1 MEMMEHE
8 DISNANLAGHLLVAA
23 PYLEGGGFHHSVIF
37 LSRVEEEFV
46 IGYILNHPANMT
58 VGDVAP
64 STDIP
69 ASLYSVP
76 IFKGGPV
83 ERNQLIFAAFSRTEE
98 KLRVQFHLQ
107 EEQALEYAEDPHV
120 MLRAYGWA
128 QRMDAAPAAQGA
140 ERPRVVRFPH
150 GSGPLPGAGLFQ
162 GVGHGHAPPVPA
174 APDHEPRARTAF
186 LELIPPVMS
195 IQQNLEHIISRIPRR
210 GSTRRTPGRVRQ
222 PGSRQQ
228 NVSGLRHPDLL

>member
-69 ASLYSVP
+69 ANPFIPSPSSRAV
-76 IFKGGPV
+76 GG
-83 ERNQLIFAAFSRTEE
+83 
-98 KLRVQFHLQ
+98 
-107 EEQALEYAEDPHV
+107 
-120 MLRAYGWA
+120 A
-128 QRMDAAPAAQGA
+128 QPAHF
-140 ERPRVVRFPH
+140 RRLFPH
-150 GSGPLPGAGLFQ
+150 GGEIGASSSTFRRNRRWNTRKTPMSCCAPMWGTA
-162 GVGHGHAPPVPA
+162 VGRCPSCA
-174 APDHEPRARTAF
+174 
-186 LELIPPVMS
+186 
-195 IQQNLEHIISRIPRR
+195 
-210 GSTRRTPGRVRQ
+210 GS
-222 PGSRQQ
+222 
-228 NVSGLRHPDLL
+228 

>member
-98 KLRVQFHLQ
+98 NCASSSTFRRSRRWNMRKT
-107 EEQALEYAEDPHV
+107 P
-120 MLRAYGWA
+120 MSCC
-128 QRMDAAPAAQGA
+128 APMWGTADGRCPSCA
-140 ERPRVVRFPH
+140 
-150 GSGPLPGAGLFQ
+150 GS
-162 GVGHGHAPPVPA
+162 
-174 APDHEPRARTAF
+174 
-186 LELIPPVMS
+186 
-195 IQQNLEHIISRIPRR
+195 
-210 GSTRRTPGRVRQ
+210 
-222 PGSRQQ
+222 
-228 NVSGLRHPDLL
+228 

>member
-120 MLRAYGWA
+120 MLRAYVGHSGWTLPQLRRELNDCA
-128 QRMDAAPAAQGA
+128 WYVSPMVPDLCLEPDYSKVWAMAMRRLSPLHQIMSHAPA
-140 ERPRVVRFPH
+140 
-150 GSGPLPGAGLFQ
+150 
-162 GVGHGHAPPVPA
+162 
-174 APDHEPRARTAF
+174 
-186 LELIPPVMS
+186 
-195 IQQNLEHIISRIPRR
+195 
-210 GSTRRTPGRVRQ
+210 Q
-222 PGSRQQ
+222 PSL
-228 NVSGLRHPDLL
+228 N